1 MPAKQSVYNCDG
13 KKKFKKKKHVNE
25 LGAIKD
31 HHMPLI
37 NSSF

>member
-1 MPAKQSVYNCDG
+1 MPIKQSVYNCDG
-13 KKKFKKKKHVNE
+13 KKNEKNEKHVNE
-25 LGAIKD
+25 LGTIKD